1 MANNGCTVV
10 LGNYS
15 IYDNHMEPNVT
26 SDFVQDSM
34 SYRLNPSSL
43 YYIQVSSIVNS
54 IVVNLRGN
62 FTTNSRK

>member
-1 MANNGCTVV
+1 MADNGCTVV

-15 IYDNHMEPNVT
+15 IYEPNVT

-34 SYRLNPSSL
+34 SYRLNPSSM
-43 YYIQVSSIVNS
+43 YYIQVSSTVNS
-54 IVVNLRGN
+54 IVVSLRGN